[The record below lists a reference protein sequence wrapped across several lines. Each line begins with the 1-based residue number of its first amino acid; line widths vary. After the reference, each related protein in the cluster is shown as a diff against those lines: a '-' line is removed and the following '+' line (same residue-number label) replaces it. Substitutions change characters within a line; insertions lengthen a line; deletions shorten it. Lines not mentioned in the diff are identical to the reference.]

1 MSPGR
6 KNALKRIVFIV
17 ALVALCAGVAAGSGT
32 AASFDDTH
40 PCPASGALLV
50 CPAAQVGQ
58 PYNLQLIA
66 LAGCDTYWWE
76 FTNGG
81 LPPGLS
87 MSSSGLITGTPSATG
102 STEPWVQVHDL
113 TATMGG
119 PPWCGGDN
127 ASQRQ
132 FVFNTVAG
140 LSIQQQ
146 SVPGGTIN
154 KPYSQQLTAISITSL
169 NPVQGSPAQAT
180 WSIKSGSLPAGVTLS
195 SSGLLSGTP
204 TAEGS
209 YTFVV
214 QAVGGGNA
222 TDTETETLTI
232 RQPIVATTPVA
243 AGQLGPKEEVG
254 VHLQVA
260 QTATGGAGTFTWSVT
275 SGALPTGV
283 NLNGADGTLSGTPTA
298 AGRFAFV
305 ETVKDQEGR
314 TSTVNAA
321 IVVAPKL
328 TISTLRLKLAKAG
341 AAYRFTVAKL
351 GGAPPTTWTV
361 RGKLPQGLK
370 FAARTGTLIGAPKK
384 AGKYAL
390 TFTAVDS
397 LDVKAS
403 RKLTLTVR

>member
-1 MSPGR
+1 
-6 KNALKRIVFIV
+6 LKRIAFIV
-17 ALVALCAGVAAGSGT
+17 ALVALCAGVGASSGT
-32 AASFDDTH
+32 AASFDDTV
-40 PCPASGALLV
+40 PCPASGPLLV
-50 CPAAQVGQ
+50 CPSAQVGQ

-87 MSSSGLITGTPSATG
+87 MSRSGLITGTPTATG

-113 TATMGG
+113 TAPQGG

-154 KPYSQQLTAISITSL
+154 QPYSQQLTALSITSL

-195 SSGLLSGTP
+195 PSGLLSGTP

-214 QAVGGGNA
+214 QAVGGGGA
-222 TDTETETLTI
+222 TDTETETITV
-232 RQPIVATTPVA
+232 RQPLTLTSQLSRAVKAEAGVRFTAT
-243 AGQLGPKEEVG
+243 
-254 VHLQVA
+254 
-260 QTATGGAGTFTWSVT
+260 QTAGGGSGTFTWSV
-275 SGALPTGV
+275 SKGALPAGLTLAPDGSVSGTPATAGHFAFTLTVADSEGRTKSVDVTLVVTKKLTLGKTTLKTAKVGAPYRAKVTFVGGVAPLTWTVHGKLPRGFKISRTGQ
-283 NLNGADGTLSGTPTA
+283 LIGTPTA
-298 AGRFAFV
+298 KGTYHFSVTAQDALGA
-305 ETVKDQEGR
+305 
-314 TSTVNAA
+314 S
-321 IVVAPKL
+321 
-328 TISTLRLKLAKAG
+328 AK
-341 AAYRFTVAKL
+341 
-351 GGAPPTTWTV
+351 TT
-361 RGKLPQGLK
+361 
-370 FAARTGTLIGAPKK
+370 
-384 AGKYAL
+384 
-390 TFTAVDS
+390 
-397 LDVKAS
+397 
-403 RKLTLTVR
+403 LTLVVK